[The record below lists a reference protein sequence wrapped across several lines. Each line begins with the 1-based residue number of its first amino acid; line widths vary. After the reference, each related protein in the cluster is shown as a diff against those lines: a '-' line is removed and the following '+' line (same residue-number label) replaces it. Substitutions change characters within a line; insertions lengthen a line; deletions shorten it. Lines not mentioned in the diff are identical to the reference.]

1 MSTLT
6 VAVGL
11 ASQAV
16 AVAAVSAALVRRLT
30 ARPGPDVPATPDG
43 AAAAP
48 ASVRIDQPDAPAAGG
63 AAATAAPPLTP
74 RRRLMTALPLVLGLL
89 SLVPFAGTS
98 LAAALRGLW
107 SDLSFTT
114 LQLCLLA
121 WWGSPALRL
130 APGARLGLLGA
141 VALAGAALYP
151 TALGAGSLDLY
162 RFGYQ
167 PWWLLA
173 ALAAAG
179 LAACRRAPL
188 LAALLAVDMAA
199 YALRLA
205 DSDNLWD
212 YLLDVPLFLYAL
224 IALTLHLARRDR
236 LQPADAGA
244 ATAQP
249 GTE

>member
-16 AVAAVSAALVRRLT
+16 AVAAVGAALVRRLT
-30 ARPGPDVPATPDG
+30 ARPGPDAPVAPDG
-43 AAAAP
+43 ATAAP
-48 ASVRIDQPDAPAAGG
+48 ASVRIGQPDAP
-63 AAATAAPPLTP
+63 AATAAPPLTP
-74 RRRLMTALPLVLGLL
+74 RRRLLAALPLVLGLL

-121 WWGSPALRL
+121 WWGRPALRL
-130 APGARLGLLGA
+130 APRARLGLLGA

-167 PWWLLA
+167 PWWLLV

-244 ATAQP
+244 AAQP